1 MFAVTIML
9 ETQRS
14 LTKEPCT
21 ATSWLT
27 SNVAASLSPMQI
39 HLVPGQTEYPGM
51 WARKS
56 LALGRLFISDHKT
69 HTDQLMSCL
78 GSVMV
83 RALQDAQANKP

>member
-1 MFAVTIML
+1 MFTILTHQTQCRLMFAVTIML

-39 HLVPGQTEYPGM
+39 HLVPGQT
-51 WARKS
+51 
-56 LALGRLFISDHKT
+56 
-69 HTDQLMSCL
+69 
-78 GSVMV
+78 
-83 RALQDAQANKP
+83 